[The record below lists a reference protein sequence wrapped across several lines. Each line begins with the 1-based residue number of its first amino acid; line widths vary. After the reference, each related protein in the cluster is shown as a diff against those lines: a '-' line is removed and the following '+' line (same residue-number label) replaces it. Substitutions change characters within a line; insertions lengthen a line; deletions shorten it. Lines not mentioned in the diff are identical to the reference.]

1 LFEGRVPEGFKGSQP
16 AAVVEPSGERRVFRW
31 EGELRAGEAVAG
43 GAPEVLAAQE
53 EA

>member
-1 LFEGRVPEGFKGSQP
+1 VSASVEGSEP

-31 EGELRAGEAVAG
+31 EGGLRAGEAVAG